1 MTVATEE
8 GVAPDQLRKLAGDLR
23 ILLTESEKQ
32 IDRLARNFQ
41 ELARETGAILES
53 AGVIVRCAENER
65 MASVLPGVRKLG
77 SAAKEFIRQ
86 RLEATTGVLDTVVA
100 EEALLG
106 QLAQLTRGQKAVV
119 RETGMLRVLTNIEV
133 ARLGDVGAGFQ
144 YLAHELD
151 DFSQSVARSTNEMME
166 HTEARRRGIGE
177 TRRIL
182 TAELPAMRE
191 DFERIERSLEN
202 ASREVDR
209 ALDDLRQTPVRFQTC
224 LEEVA
229 AQIAGVVSA
238 IQGHDITRQQIEHV
252 ESALALIA
260 GTTEN
265 EQGLNGAEARAG
277 LTIQSYQL
285 RNVRQTIDGWIAQIQ
300 TCLEGITRIA
310 SSEILSLGPV
320 VMQQETALSRQLT
333 RIEHLEE
340 DCEARDS
347 TVQASFAG
355 ITGLMQLVSENLE
368 RSKSVRDRL
377 QLLMFNSIVEASH
390 LGTQADGIL
399 EISTSIK
406 RISAAWGEITGKS
419 ETATG
424 QIRTL
429 VEESHATLEVF
440 SETSYASLREARAET
455 QTGLE
460 TLREAAKCAEFRGRE
475 VESAV
480 AGLQK
485 KLTEVAAAA
494 QCLED
499 GFARLQPAL
508 DEIEGMRRQLE
519 ASCSTAGNY
528 DMAVLEERFS
538 EHYTTEIERE
548 VLRAALAGGPLPVA
562 EQNFAGNSVE
572 LF

>member
-1 MTVATEE
+1 MTVAIEE
-8 GVAPDQLRKLAGDLR
+8 GAAPDQLRKLAGDLR

-32 IDRLARNFQ
+32 IDRLARNFE

-86 RLEATTGVLDTVVA
+86 RLRATSGVLDTVVA

-119 RETGMLRVLTNIEV
+119 RETSMLRVLTNIEV
-133 ARLGDVGAGFQ
+133 ARLGEVGSGFQ

-177 TRRIL
+177 TRRAL
-182 TAELPAMRE
+182 TAELPVMRQ
-191 DFERIERSLEN
+191 DFERIERNLEN

-209 ALDDLRQTPVRFQTC
+209 ALANLRQTPMRFQTC
-224 LEEVA
+224 LKEVA
-229 AQIAGVVSA
+229 GQIDGVVAA

-252 ESALALIA
+252 ESALELIA
-260 GTTEN
+260 GTAEN
-265 EQGLNGAEARAG
+265 EAASSGAEAGAA
-277 LTIQSYQL
+277 LAIQSYQL
-285 RNVRQTIDGWIAQIQ
+285 RNVRRTIDEWSTQIRN
-300 TCLEGITRIA
+300 CLDGISRIA
-310 SSEILSLGPV
+310 SSEILSLGPI
-320 VMQQETALSRQLT
+320 VMQQETALSGQLT
-333 RIEHLEE
+333 RIERLEE
-340 DCEARDS
+340 DCEVSDS

-399 EISTSIK
+399 EISTTIK
-406 RISAAWGEITGKS
+406 RISAVWGEITAKS
-419 ETATG
+419 EMATG

-429 VEESHATLEVF
+429 VNESHATLEVF
-440 SETSYASLREARAET
+440 SETSYAALREARAET

-460 TLREAAKCAEFRGRE
+460 TLRDAAACAEFRGHQ

-480 AGLQK
+480 AALQK
-485 KLTEVAAAA
+485 KLTEVAASAK
-494 QCLED
+494 CLVD
-499 GFARLQPAL
+499 GFARLEPAL
-508 DEIEGMRRQLE
+508 DQIEAMRRQLE
-519 ASCSTAGNY
+519 APRSAAPNCDTA
-528 DMAVLEERFS
+528 AIEERFS
-538 EHYTTEIERE
+538 EHYTTEIERA

-562 EQNFAGNSVE
+562 EQCFAGNGVE